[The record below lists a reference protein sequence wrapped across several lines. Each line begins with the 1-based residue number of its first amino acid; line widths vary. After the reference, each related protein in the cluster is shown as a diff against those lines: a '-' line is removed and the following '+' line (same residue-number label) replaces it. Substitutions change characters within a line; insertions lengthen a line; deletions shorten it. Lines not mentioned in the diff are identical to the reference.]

1 MKLLLPSPYMLIIIW
16 MMISQKRDF
25 VMVCTAFA
33 TPRTVR
39 SSHHGVLRSDQT
51 EVYHSPQLLLAP
63 PLLPPP
69 PFHRSVSSS
78 SASKLYMVGGPSI
91 MDRLTRVVKSNV
103 NKWVSNIEN
112 PEKVI
117 NQSVS
122 DLQVCIRCRCF
133 TFLTSSVYNIQC
145 V

>member
-16 MMISQKRDF
+16 MIISQKCDF

-33 TPRTVR
+33 TPRTIR
-39 SSHHGVLRSDQT
+39 SSHHGVLRSDQL
-51 EVYHSPQLLLAP
+51 EVHHSPQPLLAP

-69 PFHRSVSSS
+69 CHRSLSSSS
-78 SASKLYMVGGPSI
+78 SASKLYMVGGTSI

-103 NKWVSNIEN
+103 NKWVSTIEN

-122 DLQVCIRCRCF
+122 DLQVCIPCRCF
-133 TFLTSSVYNIQC
+133 TFLTSSVCNIQ
-145 V
+145 